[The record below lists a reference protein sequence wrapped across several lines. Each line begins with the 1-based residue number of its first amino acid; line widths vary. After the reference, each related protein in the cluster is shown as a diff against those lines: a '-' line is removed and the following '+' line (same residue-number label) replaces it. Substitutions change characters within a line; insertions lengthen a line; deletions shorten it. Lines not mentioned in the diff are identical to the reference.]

1 LKTLEEEIEDIE
13 RRMLSLFNESPVMW
27 DEVNTL
33 ERELLYLKK
42 MSYLSSEASAT
53 EDAAIAMMESMAK
66 KIN

>member
-1 LKTLEEEIEDIE
+1 MKTLEEEIADIE
-13 RRMLSLFNESPVMW
+13 RKMLSLFNEFPVMW

-42 MSYLSSEASAT
+42 MSYLSSEASAI

-66 KIN
+66 KIK

>member
-1 LKTLEEEIEDIE
+1 LKKKLKILKGECFLYL
-13 RRMLSLFNESPVMW
+13 MNPQLCGMKL
-27 DEVNTL
+27 TL

-66 KIN
+66 KIK

>member
-1 LKTLEEEIEDIE
+1 LKTLEEEIADIE
-13 RRMLSLFNESPVMW
+13 RKILSLSNEFPVMW

-66 KIN
+66 KIK